1 MLTFE
6 NQFQRTHMNSHIK
19 SQLQFAKNGSSED
32 IQPMEIPFEAN
43 RTQVLKQVR
52 PLLVNRNLLHA
63 NKKSDNFIGQQ
74 HLVSD
79 DPFGGVLRQLRIQR
93 GIEAFDLA
101 TNTCISV
108 WQLYELETG
117 KDTLFYTPGLRN
129 KAAQRVAEYLGS
141 DWSDILQGLV
151 HVEKLPAPVA
161 HVHVLKTPLTETGHK
176 NKQPDLSIAPV
187 QDRDADIQDD
197 NEPFSAANFLR
208 VRDDQN

>member
-1 MLTFE
+1 
-6 NQFQRTHMNSHIK
+6 
-19 SQLQFAKNGSSED
+19 
-32 IQPMEIPFEAN
+32 MEVPFEAN

-52 PLLVNRNLLHA
+52 PLLVNRNLLQA
-63 NKKSDNFIGQQ
+63 NKKSDTFIGHQN
-74 HLVSD
+74 LVTD
-79 DPFGGVLRQLRIQR
+79 DPFGGILRQLRIHR

-151 HVEKLPAPVA
+151 HVDKFPAPIA
-161 HVHVLKTPLTETGHK
+161 HVHVLKTPLTETGHQ
-176 NKQPDLSIAPV
+176 NIQPDRVLAPD
-187 QDRDADIQDD
+187 QSRGPDIHDH
-197 NEPFSAANFLR
+197 NEPFSAATFLR
-208 VRDDQN
+208 VRDDHS